1 MNFFLNLEKNA
12 VTLTVLRFCSL
23 LPETVVLSNI
33 HSIEYFAQIT
43 QDTMKTADYLLL
55 YIVVIAIVYCSVGV
69 MMDVYG

>member
-23 LPETVVLSNI
+23 LHIEVVFTYI

>member
-1 MNFFLNLEKNA
+1 MNYFLDLEKISE
-12 VTLTVLRFCSL
+12 TLTVLRYPL
-23 LPETVVLSNI
+23 LCPRSVVFTYI